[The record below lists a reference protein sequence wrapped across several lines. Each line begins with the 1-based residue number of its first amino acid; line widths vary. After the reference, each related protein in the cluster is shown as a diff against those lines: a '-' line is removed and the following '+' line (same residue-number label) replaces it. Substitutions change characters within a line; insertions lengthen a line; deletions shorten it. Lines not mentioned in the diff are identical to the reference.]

1 MLLTCC
7 VSSIAD
13 LLVAKPGRDPKL
25 ALDDMPTYVKNEL
38 GLHGVNLT
46 TDLLA
51 GAGRQRIERLRERAD
66 KAGCA
71 CLLLIEQEALPFG
84 AEDPDKAQAAVDRGR
99 RVLQAA
105 SLLGCNAAA
114 VSIDAPFANNAA
126 TDEETTDR
134 VVDHV
139 RMVLERADKLEINL
153 LVSPRPGLTE
163 DPQRVTDLLKK
174 IGGFRVGTL
183 PDFKSASEAE
193 DPAAYMRRLTPYAS
207 VVLATTYEF
216 EEPSED
222 EQEAGDKPGSL
233 EDLADML
240 MAAEPAKHSTY
251 DLEPL
256 LEAIGSV
263 GFDGTLA
270 IDYRGGG
277 DGTLG
282 SLQSRD
288 AIEAALEALAE

>member
-13 LLVAKPGRDPKL
+13 LLVSKGEREPKL
-25 ALDDMPTYVKNEL
+25 ALDDVPAYVRNEL

-51 GAGRQRIERLRERAD
+51 GADRRRIERLRERAD
-66 KAGCA
+66 KAACA
-71 CLLLIEQEALPFG
+71 CLLLIEPEALSFG
-84 AEDPDKAQAAVDRGR
+84 AEDPDAAQAAVDRAR
-99 RVLQAA
+99 RVIQAA

-114 VSIDAPFANNAA
+114 VSIDAPFSG
-126 TDEETTDR
+126 DEAKDDETTDR

-139 RMVLERADKLEINL
+139 RMVLERADKVEVNL
-153 LVSPRPGLTE
+153 LLAPRPGLTE

-174 IGGFRVGTL
+174 IGGFRIGTL
-183 PDFKSASEAE
+183 PDFESASRAE
-193 DPAAYMRRLTPYAS
+193 DPAAYLRRLTPYAS
-207 VVLATTYEF
+207 VVLATTHEF
-216 EEPSED
+216 EEPK
-222 EQEAGDKPGSL
+222 EAGPDDDKPGSL

-240 MAAEPAKHSTY
+240 MAAEPARHATY
-251 DLEPL
+251 DLEPM

-270 IDYRGGG
+270 VDYRGGG

-282 SLQSRD
+282 TMQSRD
-288 AIEAALEALAE
+288 AIEAALEALAD